1 MIPFLAAVFV
11 ASRSFVETKLTYNM
25 FSRLIPAL
33 KSVLDA
39 RCNRERRRCRNS
51 EEFNHHGMFIQLLP
65 LFHVISIEKRFVCFC
80 FFLACN
86 RFNGLNFIVDCCVG
100 LWSFSFGY
108 ANNKKTKKWQF
119 LLPSIG
125 FLTADPGFINWH
137 QILDTVRPCLL
148 GEQFLWPGHAFRLA
162 SQHYRDWLNSSTFQP
177 GRIEDFRWDT
187 WKKQAVWDN
196 KTGGCT
202 ILLGTKK
209 SNLWKRNII

>member
-1 MIPFLAAVFV
+1 MVILLNQGIPFDVSGPLELFKNLNFAFMIPFLAAVFV

-65 LFHVISIEKRFVCFC
+65 LFHVISIEKIFVCFC

-108 ANNKKTKKWQF
+108 ANDKKTNWQF

-125 FLTADPGFINWH
+125 FLTADPYH
-137 QILDTVRPCLL
+137 K
-148 GEQFLWPGHAFRLA
+148 LA
-162 SQHYRDWLNSSTFQP
+162 SDS
-177 GRIEDFRWDT
+177 
-187 WKKQAVWDN
+187 
-196 KTGGCT
+196 
-202 ILLGTKK
+202 
-209 SNLWKRNII
+209 